1 MADRIGAVIAA
12 AGKADRMGETD
23 KVFALIAGKP
33 LLAWVVEAFEACP
46 LVNDIV
52 IVLNEK
58 NIEQGRTLVD
68 ERGYSKVTELCV
80 GGPRR
85 QDSVARGLEQLR
97 WCTWVII
104 HDGARPCV
112 SRTLIERG
120 LKEARGSGAAIAA
133 VPVTDTVKR
142 VGVDMVV
149 EETPS
154 RESLWVAQTPQ
165 VFRWDMI
172 TRAYREV
179 VKADVTD
186 DAALLE
192 AIGHKVKVYMGS
204 YDNIKVTT
212 PQDLAL
218 AELILTQSGRL
229 GR

>member
-23 KVFALIAGKP
+23 KVFARIAGKP